1 MKLSEEKE
9 DGTLK
14 PVDAPPELTKKVY
27 IYSKLKAID
36 FSLEEI
42 KWLAEDRPS
51 NLIVEVK

>member
-1 MKLSEEKE
+1 MKLYEEKD

-51 NLIVEVK
+51 SLIVAVK

>member
-1 MKLSEEKE
+1 MKLYEEKD

-27 IYSKLKAID
+27 IYSKLKAIE

-51 NLIVEVK
+51 SLIVEVK

>member
-1 MKLSEEKE
+1 MKLYEEKD

>member
-1 MKLSEEKE
+1 MKLYEEKE

-14 PVDAPPELTKKVY
+14 PVDAPPELIKKVY

-51 NLIVEVK
+51 SLIVEVK

>member
-1 MKLSEEKE
+1 MKLYEEKD

-42 KWLAEDRPS
+42 KWVAEDRPS
-51 NLIVEVK
+51 SLIVEVK

>member
-1 MKLSEEKE
+1 MKLYKEKE

-14 PVDAPPELTKKVY
+14 SVDAPPELTKKVY

>member
-1 MKLSEEKE
+1 MKLCKEKE

-14 PVDAPPELTKKVY
+14 SVDAPPELTKKVY

-42 KWLAEDRPS
+42 KWVAEDRPS
-51 NLIVEVK
+51 SLIVEVK